1 MLKDKISVKQSIIS
15 KNCSSHAHIYTH
27 IRKVEK
33 KQKILGGDINIQYY
47 SCKVEINTKCSFTVK

>member
-15 KNCSSHAHIYTH
+15 KNCLSHAPIYTH

-33 KQKILGGDINIQYY
+33 KAKNIGGGYKY
-47 SCKVEINTKCSFTVK
+47 TVL